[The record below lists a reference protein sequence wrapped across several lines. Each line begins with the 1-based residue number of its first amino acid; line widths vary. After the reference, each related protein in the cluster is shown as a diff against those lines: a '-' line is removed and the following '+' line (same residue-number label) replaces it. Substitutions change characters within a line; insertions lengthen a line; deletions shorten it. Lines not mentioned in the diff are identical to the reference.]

1 MTKSSFSINI
11 DATQEN
17 DGIILDFD
25 YVDSENNNINFSVK
39 ADNYQEGFLEM
50 YKEVI
55 ETLTALEEQK
65 EEEPKEELTEEQKYI
80 KKLEAEVK
88 ALRSE
93 REKINKR
100 KYNNNVKYY
109 KIPSIPK
116 SFPFWF

>member
-1 MTKSSFSINI
+1 MVVKSLYTDVEEFFKFLLELE
-11 DATQEN
+11 TTF
-17 DGIILDFD
+17 L
-25 YVDSENNNINFSVK
+25 
-39 ADNYQEGFLEM
+39 LEM